1 MTPLAHTGH
10 WLIQVLYVVPVVVIV
25 VWISI
30 KSVIDRRREDAP
42 PPEPGGP
49 APGPPA

>member
-1 MTPLAHTGH
+1 MTPLAHAGH
-10 WLIQVLYVVPVVVIV
+10 WLIETLYVLPVVVVV

-30 KSVIDRRREDAP
+30 KSLLDRRREGAL